1 MCTHSAFADG
11 PLLGGPVV
19 FGFHAGGFGGEVV
32 EGVVGAELDGM
43 VGSGCVVEV
52 GTSQNVADAGLEDKG
67 EGVIV
72 VVVSV
77 HVFFGYLEFAAVT
90 GVGSTEVHEEF
101 GRELVVPAQAAHNV
115 APVVTQSFMALVVVA
130 VVHPVAGIEVVVAH
144 VVGSIEAAA
153 LVEAVGDFG
162 VEVVKVVASV
172 DLGIL
177 AFGSHSY
184 SNKWLQENVAIG
196 ASSRH
201 REGGLFLHYRSFDIG
216 FGRDEPHTYAAVN
229 FFVVTVVGGDV
240 EHRRQTAA
248 ETGRETALVELDV
261 LHGIRVESREETAE
275 VVHVV
280 HGDTVKHEQVL
291 VGATTAY
298 IHARH
303 SFVAVLH
310 TGQKLDGL
318 NHVCLAK
325 EHGNGPHLFHGYFD
339 AAGDGTLYVLGA
351 FAYYL
356 YYLKRACALQ
366 FGIEALIATEV

>member
-1 MCTHSAFADG
+1 M
-11 PLLGGPVV
+11 L
-19 FGFHAGGFGGEVV
+19 
-32 EGVVGAELDGM
+32 
-43 VGSGCVVEV
+43 
-52 GTSQNVADAGLEDKG
+52 
-67 EGVIV
+67 
-72 VVVSV
+72 
-77 HVFFGYLEFAAVT
+77 
-90 GVGSTEVHEEF
+90 
-101 GRELVVPAQAAHNV
+101 
-115 APVVTQSFMALVVVA
+115 
-130 VVHPVAGIEVVVAH
+130 VHPIPGIEVVVAH
-144 VVGSIEAAA
+144 VIRSIEAAA
-153 LVEAVGDFG
+153 LVESVCDFG
-162 VEVVKVVASV
+162 VEVVKVVAGV

-177 AFGSHSY
+177 AFCSHAY
-184 SNKWLQENVAIG
+184 GNNRLQQHIAVG
-196 ASSRH
+196 APSRH
-201 REGGLFLHYRSFDIG
+201 RKGGLLLHYRSFDIG

-240 EHRRQTAA
+240 EYRRQSAA
-248 ETGRETALVELDV
+248 EAGRETALVELDV

-280 HGDTVKHEQVL
+280 HGDAVKHEQVL

-310 TGQKLDGL
+310 TRQKLDGL